1 MSKPNQKELMKNEIR
16 WMNVEG
22 KKYFNID
29 DLRSKYSDLK
39 FNTDNLIDSP
49 LGKYV
54 AFTDIQE
61 MTDFD
66 NKILTALNFNPRK

>member
-39 FNTDNLIDSP
+39 FNTNNLIDSP

-54 AFTDIQE
+54 AFTDIHE